1 LICSA
6 VGTSAS
12 DDLPA
17 CGGLAVS
24 RTGTTWGG
32 GRLRDS
38 VKGEEEA
45 AGGFSAAQQI
55 PFHDGGNV

>member
-1 LICSA
+1 M
-6 VGTSAS
+6 S